1 MKSIEQLKNTLIK
14 ENELYTGVLKLAEE
28 KTKVIVSRD
37 IKALENITKKEQQY
51 IMNMATFEKLRRSIL
66 TNIAQELSIE
76 EISSVSELILFIEE
90 DAGNE
95 IDDLRNDLLKTI
107 ADLKG
112 VNEGNEKLI
121 NQSLQYINLNI
132 EILTSSS
139 EDGNRYSNKASEN
152 KQVKSINFFDMKV

>member
-1 MKSIEQLKNTLIK
+1 MKSIEQLKNTLVK

-76 EISSVSELILFIEE
+76 EIASVSELILFIEE
-90 DAGNE
+90 DSGNE

-107 ADLKG
+107 ADLKA

>member
-28 KTKVIVSRD
+28 KTKVIVGGD
-37 IKALENITKKEQQY
+37 IKVLENITKKEQQY

-107 ADLKG
+107 ADLKA